1 MVPIT
6 FRLFPRRRAAGLGR
20 RTNRFPGSRRSR
32 TPCQGHN
39 GATTPALKVEGHS
52 KDEASSAAAHPGD
65 PLSAAP
71 DSPRRRSPAREGE
84 GGGSGLTADPA
95 GAEDS
100 GGARYSASPG
110 EAADPGRLADSAPR
124 PGHGGS
130 DPVIAVDAMG
140 GDHAPGEI
148 IAGALAA
155 QREHGIRVLLTG
167 PAARLRQVLGGMG
180 AIDEIQIVPAEDNL
194 AMDEGALASLRR
206 PRSSVAVAC
215 QLVRRGDAAAVVSA
229 GSTGGVVA
237 TARLRLRSLPGV
249 LRPGLAVVLPTRPGR
264 TVLIDAG
271 ATADPKPEM
280 LVQFGQLGV
289 AYAQLTLGVPA
300 PRVGLLTIGTEP
312 GKGNKFTRRAHELL
326 ASDPP
331 HGALPLSFAGNVEGG
346 DLLAGELDVIVT
358 DGFTGNVALKTLEG
372 TIRFAAAELRAAVT
386 ATRTARIGAFLQRRG
401 LRELAARLDAE
412 SYGGAVLLGL
422 GGTVV
427 IAHGASTARAVTSAC
442 LLAADLARG
451 EITEKIT
458 QRLGPGRSASR
469 GGHFLRRPLR
479 C

>member
-1 MVPIT
+1 V
-6 FRLFPRRRAAGLGR
+6 L
-20 RTNRFPGSRRSR
+20 
-32 TPCQGHN
+32 
-39 GATTPALKVEGHS
+39 
-52 KDEASSAAAHPGD
+52 
-65 PLSAAP
+65 
-71 DSPRRRSPAREGE
+71 
-84 GGGSGLTADPA
+84 
-95 GAEDS
+95 
-100 GGARYSASPG
+100 
-110 EAADPGRLADSAPR
+110 
-124 PGHGGS
+124 
-130 DPVIAVDAMG
+130 AVDAMG
-140 GDHAPGEI
+140 GDHAPDEI
-148 IAGALAA
+148 VAGALAA
-155 QREHGIRVLLTG
+155 QREHGIRILLTG
-167 PAARLRQVLGGMG
+167 PAARLRQSLTTMGVSPGG
-180 AIDEIQIVPAEDNL
+180 DDLVIVPAEDNL
-194 AMDEGALASLRR
+194 AMGEGALASLRR

-215 QLVRRGDAAAVVSA
+215 QLVRRGEAAAVVSA
-229 GSTGGVVA
+229 GSTGGVVV

-289 AYAQLTLGVPA
+289 AYAQTALGVSA

-326 ASDPP
+326 AADQQG
-331 HGALPLSFAGNVEGG
+331 GALPLTFAGNVEGG
-346 DLLAGELDVIVT
+346 GLLAGEVDVIVT

-372 TIRFAAAELRAAVT
+372 SVRFASAELRAAVT
-386 ATRTARIGAFLQRRG
+386 GTRTARVGAFLQRRG

-427 IAHGASTARAVTSAC
+427 IAHGASTARAITSAC

-458 QRLGPGRSASR
+458 QRFSPGRGVSR
-469 GGHFLRRPLR
+469 GGHFLRRPLACR
-479 C
+479 HRAPWPRYP